1 MEGSMIA
8 VRTSGLNIA
17 QRMEISNALH
27 VFNILYEWR
36 LRLVCSGFSS
46 ARELSF

>member
-27 VFNILYEWR
+27 VFNIVRMETSFSL
-36 LRLVCSGFSS
+36 CSGFSS